1 MVTTLLARKARR
13 DVGRQRGQ
21 FVAVALTVAL
31 ATCAFVAALG
41 AYENLQASYE
51 TTYSRL
57 SFADLVASGRDAP
70 QLAAAAERAKGVA
83 VTERLQADLG
93 VRPRPDH
100 SLRGRLVGLPDDGTR
115 PAVNRPL
122 VTEGAWPRGDQVLV
136 ETHLAKRWHIRPGAT
151 VGVAAADGSWHLLRV
166 AGVAASPEY
175 LYPARSRQELVTT
188 PEDFGV
194 VFAQDQVVKSLAG
207 PAAVQQAALYTVDR
221 SRAATVTGDLEQQ
234 ASRLSLVEVTTRAT
248 HPSAAALSDDIN
260 GIRTMAFLFP
270 VLFLTAGALAAW
282 VLLGR
287 LVHAQRAVIGT
298 LLASGL
304 PRRRLLGHYLAFG
317 VGTALA
323 GALLGAV
330 GGHFLGGWMTTTYT
344 DALGIPLTLNRLH
357 PIVLVAGVGVAVLA
371 GALAGFGPARM
382 ATRLAPAETMRAT
395 TPPGRGRR
403 SLIERLL
410 PPLRRLPARWAMVLR
425 NIGRSRR
432 RSIATAAGTALAVAL
447 ILVSWGMLDTSNILL
462 ARQYGDV
469 QRESAQ
475 VDLTP
480 AIAPQTIASLGAV
493 SGVAAV
499 EPAVRAPVVLAHG
512 QQRYSSLLIALPQ
525 TTKMHGFHVVGSGE
539 QAQPKQGLLVG
550 LSLQGRL
557 GLRVGDQIQASVPGT
572 DVNVRDRVAGFVDEP
587 FGAFAYASLEHLKGL
602 APGSIVNAAF
612 IGVTPNADR
621 LAVRAAVNQIPGVV
635 GYTDIEA
642 VHNAIRDQMGLFY
655 ALLGIM
661 LAFGAAM
668 AAALCFNAMSANV
681 AERSGEIAALRV
693 AGMPN
698 RLLRRILSV
707 ENLTL
712 AAAGLPF
719 GVIAG
724 VLLARGF
731 LSTYV
736 SDIYRWSLQLHWWTP
751 LVAAAAVFVAAAIAQ
766 VPALRTAGSIDLGR
780 VVRERSL

>member
-1 MVTTLLARKARR
+1 MTSLLARKARR
-13 DVGRQRGQ
+13 DVGRQGGQ

-31 ATCAFVAALG
+31 ATCAFVAAFG
-41 AYENLQASYE
+41 AYENLQASYD

-70 QLAAAAERAKGVA
+70 QLAAVAERAKTVT

-100 SLRGRLVGLPDDGTR
+100 SLRGRVVGLPDNSST
-115 PAVNRPL
+115 PAVDRPL
-122 VTEGAWPRGDQVLV
+122 VTEGAWPRDNQVLV
-136 ETHLAKRWHIRPGAT
+136 ETHLADRWNIKPGAT
-151 VGVAAADGSWHLLRV
+151 VGVAAADGSWHYLGV

-194 VFAQDQVVKSLAG
+194 VFAQNRVVQQLAG
-207 PAAVQQAALYTVDR
+207 PAAVQQVALYSPDR
-221 SRAATVTGDLEQQ
+221 SRAAKVTEDLEQQ
-234 ASRLSLVEVTTRAT
+234 ASRMSFIEVTTRAT
-248 HPSAAALSDDIN
+248 HPSAEALADDIN

-270 VLFLTAGALAAW
+270 VLFLIAGALAAW

-287 LVHAQRAVIGT
+287 LVNAQRSVIGT

-304 PRRRLLGHYLAFG
+304 PRRRLLGHYIAFG

-323 GALLGAV
+323 GSLVGAV
-330 GGHFLGGWMTTTYT
+330 AGHFLGGWMTTTYT
-344 DALGIPLTLNRLH
+344 DALGIPLTVDSLQPL
-357 PIVLVAGVGVAVLA
+357 VLVAGVGVAVLA

-403 SLIERLL
+403 SLVERLI
-410 PPLRRLPARWAMVLR
+410 PPIQRLPARWAMVLR

-447 ILVSWGMLDTSNILL
+447 ILVSWGMLDTSNILI

-475 VDLTP
+475 VDITP
-480 AIAPQTIASLGAV
+480 PTAQQTIGSIGAV
-493 SGVAAV
+493 PGVAAV

-512 QQRYSSLLIALPQ
+512 PQRYTSLLIALPHA
-525 TTKMHGFHVVGSGE
+525 TKMHGFRTAGSGE
-539 QAQPKQGLLVG
+539 QILPGEGLLVG
-550 LSLQGRL
+550 MSLQGRL
-557 GLRVGDQIQASVPGT
+557 GLRVGDEIQASVPGSE
-572 DVNVRDRVAGFVDEP
+572 VNVRERVAGFVDEP
-587 FGAFAYASLEHLKGL
+587 FGAFAYTSLEHLERL
-602 APGSIVNAAF
+602 APGSIVNTAF
-612 IGVTPNADR
+612 LSVAPGADR

-635 GYTDIEA
+635 GYTDTVA
-642 VHNAIRDQMGLFY
+642 VHSAIRNEMSLFY

-668 AAALCFNAMSANV
+668 AAALCFNAVSANV

-693 AGMPN
+693 AGMPS

-707 ENLTL
+707 ENLIL

-724 VLLARGF
+724 ILLARAF

-736 SDIYRWSLQLHWWTP
+736 SDIYRWTLQLHWWTP
-751 LVAAAAVFVAAAIAQ
+751 LVAAVAVFLAAAIAQ
-766 VPALRTAGSIDLGR
+766 VPALRTVGRVDLGR